1 MNSIFVPF
9 DKTKESMT
17 KYFQRME
24 LFNININKSKYN
36 GVLDVLNRAFKSD
49 YKSLTEIKN
58 ISETMII
65 KNNSHITDTLN
76 ENSDYLAK
84 LLYLDVFDLMC
95 ITDEDTNNI
104 SHIINYIK
112 QIIKV
117 LNYKLISKIKYNKNF
132 YFIVSL

>member
-1 MNSIFVPF
+1 MFVPF

-24 LFNININKSKYN
+24 LFNVNLNKEKYN
-36 GVLDVLNRAFKSD
+36 GILYVLNKAFQSD
-49 YKSLTEIKN
+49 YKSLTEIIN
-58 ISETMII
+58 ISETNIS
-65 KNNSHITDTLN
+65 KNNSHITNTFN

-104 SHIINYIK
+104 SHILNFIK
-112 QIIKV
+112 IIIKV
-117 LNYKLISKIKYNKNF
+117 LNYKIVSRIKYNKNF
-132 YFIVSL
+132 YSIISL